1 MKKLKIILPIL
12 FLLTGIVNC
21 ASDREISIY
30 TRKDVDTSK
39 SKILAFPM
47 LLWDGSKIKPAN
59 TEYSNPLIDALFGK
73 NWATDLGAEN
83 VIIIP
88 KLALDKIPNVYPAM
102 DAFIKAADGVSAVEQ
117 TNSNLT
123 KVLETITKTFGDGA
137 FAVAL
142 VTADKKEYEGSGE
155 VQVNIGL
162 FDTKKL
168 TWKWITK
175 VKHKNGVVPIPYEVI
190 VKELVTE
197 SYAYLKEKSDG
208 KVR

>member
-1 MKKLKIILPIL
+1 MKIKNTISLMLLSMI
-12 FLLTGIVNC
+12 FLLNC

-47 LLWDGSKIKPAN
+47 LLWDGSKIKESN
-59 TEYSNPLIDALFGK
+59 TAYSNPLIDALFGK
-73 NWATDLGAEN
+73 NWASDLGAEN

-88 KLALDKIPNVYPAM
+88 KMALDKIPNVYTAM

-117 TNSNLT
+117 TNPNLT
-123 KVLETITKTFGDGA
+123 KVLDTLTKTFGDGA
-137 FAVAL
+137 IAVAL
-142 VTADKKEYEGSGE
+142 VTMDKKEYESSGE
-155 VQVNIGL
+155 VQVNMGL

-175 VKHKNGVVPIPYEVI
+175 VRHKNGVVPIPYEVI
-190 VKELVTE
+190 VKDLVTE
-197 SYAYLKEKSDG
+197 SYVYLKEKSDG

>member
-1 MKKLKIILPIL
+1 MKTKIIGL
-12 FLLTGIVNC
+12 FLLGVLNFVNC
-21 ASDREISIY
+21 AGGREITVY
-30 TRKDVDTSK
+30 NRKDVDTSK

-59 TEYSNPLIDALFGK
+59 TSYSNPMIDVLFGK

-88 KLALDKIPNVYPAM
+88 KIALDKIPNIYPAM
-102 DAFIKAADGVSAVEQ
+102 DLFLKAADGVSLVEQ
-117 TNSNLT
+117 TNPTLT
-123 KVLETITKTFGDGA
+123 KALEAVTKTFGDGA
-137 FAVAL
+137 FAIAL
-142 VTADKKEYEGSGE
+142 VTADKSEYESSGS
-155 VQVNIGL
+155 VQVTLGL

-175 VKHKNGVVPIPYEVI
+175 VKHTNGLVPIPYEII
-190 VKELVTE
+190 VKELVSE
-197 SYAYLKEKSDG
+197 SYVYLKEKTGG